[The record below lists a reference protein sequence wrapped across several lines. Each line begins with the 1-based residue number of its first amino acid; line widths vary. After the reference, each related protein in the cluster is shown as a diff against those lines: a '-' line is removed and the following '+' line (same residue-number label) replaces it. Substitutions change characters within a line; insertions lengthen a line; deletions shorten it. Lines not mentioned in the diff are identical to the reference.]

1 MKLWIWKAAYA
12 GEARQPS
19 MQLCRYITLI
29 RYTSTVVRVNPEGTR
44 DCKVIMMRKR
54 KRMGEDTHN
63 KMCYIWYS
71 FSCTVTENSLT
82 NLSRNQVR
90 INLVHMY
97 VCMSV
102 CVRVCRWCC
111 YREVGSWWEQMIL
124 VSLRMEKV
132 LRGAFGS
139 THFTSMST
147 KSRTCSSNF
156 LLTLH
161 TMLQRYTYT
170 HSGAAKVPKT
180 IKVTF

>member
-102 CVRVCRWCC
+102 CVRVCVRVNKCKK
-111 YREVGSWWEQMIL
+111 RKLNGTT
-124 VSLRMEKV
+124 
-132 LRGAFGS
+132 S
-139 THFTSMST
+139 TQAHNISFQTQT
-147 KSRTCSSNF
+147 HDHATVCF
-156 LLTLH
+156 L
-161 TMLQRYTYT
+161 
-170 HSGAAKVPKT
+170 K
-180 IKVTF
+180 